1 MIEIRNADVLK
12 SGIRLL
18 HDINWHIETGEHW
31 VITGSNGSG
40 KTTLLEMIAGVVHAP
55 KGEIHYGFVQGKSW
69 DERYA
74 ERKKTIHYVPA
85 HAIQSLLHDR
95 GLYYQQR
102 YYGIGDER
110 VPLVR
115 DVLGDLVPQLGHL
128 RIPESLSI
136 DHLLS
141 LEVNRL
147 SNGQLKKVLF
157 VKSLMLGIPKFLLLD
172 YPLEGLD
179 PHSRR
184 DLCNF
189 IDFLAATHGIQ
200 MILVSHDHELPKV
213 MNRRLH
219 MDDCHIVRSEVLTQK
234 TAKVANPSPRRTSAT
249 GIIPVIE
256 IRNLSVQYGE
266 KIIIRDLDWTVNKGE
281 RWALVGSNGAG
292 KTTLFSMI
300 FADHPMAYS
309 KDIHLFG
316 RKRGTGESIWDIK
329 RRINYIGPEL
339 ISYLNHDGIL
349 LTARDYI
356 ITLNKQLPEARLTE
370 LVTYFQGDHFF
381 DKPVRSLSSGQL
393 QLMMLINCFL
403 SGKELWLLDEPFQFL
418 DEQQRQRVS
427 QYLQSHLHSGTTLVL
442 ITHDEG
448 DLVAW
453 TEKTMRL

>member
-18 HDINWHIETGEHW
+18 HGINWHIKEGEHW
-31 VITGSNGSG
+31 LVTGSNGSG
-40 KTTLLEMIAGVVHAP
+40 KTTLLEMIAGIVHAP
-55 KGEIHYGFVQGKSW
+55 KGEIHYGFVEGKSW

-74 ERKKTIHYVPA
+74 ERKKKIHYVPA
-85 HAIQSLLHDR
+85 QAIQSLLHDR

-102 YYGIGDER
+102 YYGIGDEQ

-115 DVLGDLVPQLGHL
+115 DVLGAKVHELGHL

-136 DHLLS
+136 DHLLP

-157 VKSLMLGIPKFLLLD
+157 VKSLMHGIPKFLLLD
-172 YPLEGLD
+172 YPFEGLD
-179 PHSRR
+179 PNSRR
-184 DLCNF
+184 DLCDF

-200 MILVSHDHELPKV
+200 MILVSLDHELPKV

-219 MDDCHIVRSEVLTQK
+219 MDDCHIVRREEFNQK
-234 TAKVANPSPRRTSAT
+234 TEKGDNPTIQRTSVV
-249 GIIPVIE
+249 GITPVIE
-256 IRNLSVQYGE
+256 IRNLSIQYGE
-266 KIIIRDLDWTVNKGE
+266 KIIIRDLNWTVNKGE
-281 RWALVGSNGAG
+281 RWALVGNNGAG

-300 FADHPMAYS
+300 FADHPMGYS

-339 ISYLNHDGIL
+339 ISYLNPDGIL

-356 ITLNKQLPEARLTE
+356 LTLNKRLPADRLTG
-370 LVTYFQGDHFF
+370 LVTYFHGDHFF
-381 DKPVRSLSSGQL
+381 DKPVRALSSGQL

-403 SGKELWLLDEPFQFL
+403 SDKELWLLDEPFQFL
-418 DEQQRQRVS
+418 DAPQRQLVS
-427 QYLQSHLHSGTTLVL
+427 RYLQSHLHSGTTLVL
-442 ITHDEG
+442 ITHDEQ
-448 DLVAW
+448 DLITW
-453 TEKTMRL
+453 TEKTMRI